1 MSFLLKPLRQFAGAM
16 LGNDSPRQLATGVTL
31 GMMLGLVPKG
41 NLIAVA
47 LGLLLFGLKV
57 NRSAGLVS
65 AMLFTA
71 IGSATDGFT
80 HKLGKDVLETAWLQS
95 TFAAIYDLPLG
106 PWIGFNNTVVIGS
119 LLLAIYL
126 SYPCYWFSLCA
137 FEAWQPRAA
146 GILRRYRVTRVL
158 FGLQLTTKWQEA

>member
-1 MSFLLKPLRQFAGAM
+1 MSFLLKPLRQFAGAL
-16 LGNDSPRQLATGVTL
+16 LGNDSPRQLAAGVTL

-47 LGLLLFGLKV
+47 LGVLLFGLKV
-57 NRSAGLVS
+57 NRSAGLAA
-65 AMLFTA
+65 AMLFTL
-71 IGSATDGFT
+71 IGSFTDEFT
-80 HKLGKDVLETAWLQS
+80 HKLGKNVLETPWLQS
-95 TFAAIYDLPLG
+95 TYAAIYDLPLG

-126 SYPCYWFSLCA
+126 AYPCYWFSRWT

-146 GILRRYRVTRVL
+146 GLLRRYRVTRVL
-158 FGLQLTTKWQEA
+158 LGLQLTAKWQEA